1 VATLVFSALL
11 LGHVALNFRIVLGVA
26 VTVVGVALLL
36 MKDG

>member
-1 VATLVFSALL
+1 L
-11 LGHVALNFRIVLGVA
+11 LGHVVLNFRIVLGVA